1 VSRRRGDA
9 RDHVRPTPAVFLG
22 TIVCF
27 GVGYGG
33 CGSLFSPLVADLF
46 GHDDL
51 NTSFAVM
58 SLAFAVAGLSMPSLA
73 GFWFE
78 ATGSYTGAFLI
89 ASPSA
94 FVGAGCVATAA
105 RLA

>member
-1 VSRRRGDA
+1 
-9 RDHVRPTPAVFLG
+9 
-22 TIVCF
+22 
-27 GVGYGG
+27 
-33 CGSLFSPLVADLF
+33 
-46 GHDDL
+46 
-51 NTSFAVM
+51 M